1 MHAQEPMELRRLVL
15 CNERALGRITVG
27 LEAFFEF
34 SFDLAEALVE
44 LEERGSATR
53 TTTDRTSR
61 AADSADHASPFRR

>member
-34 SFDLAEALVE
+34 SFDLAEALME
-44 LEERGSATR
+44 LEEKDFSGESS
-53 TTTDRTSR
+53 TDRAARRGVPSHR
-61 AADSADHASPFRR
+61 ASHFQR